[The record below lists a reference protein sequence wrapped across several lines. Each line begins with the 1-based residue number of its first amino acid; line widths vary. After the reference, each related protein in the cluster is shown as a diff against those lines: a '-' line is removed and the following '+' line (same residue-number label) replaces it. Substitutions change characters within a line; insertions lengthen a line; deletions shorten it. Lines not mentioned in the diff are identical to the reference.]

1 MAPFAIQLNVY
12 ESIYILHP
20 FQPLPF
26 QHLNYMDIL
35 SLLHHPSNNIHQYL
49 TQDHPMLNQV
59 LDPMLPLPVE
69 LQVLLD
75 PIAVKNMSWM
85 LVP

>member
-1 MAPFAIQLNVY
+1 MAPFAIQLDAY

-75 PIAVKNMSWM
+75 PTVET
-85 LVP
+85 